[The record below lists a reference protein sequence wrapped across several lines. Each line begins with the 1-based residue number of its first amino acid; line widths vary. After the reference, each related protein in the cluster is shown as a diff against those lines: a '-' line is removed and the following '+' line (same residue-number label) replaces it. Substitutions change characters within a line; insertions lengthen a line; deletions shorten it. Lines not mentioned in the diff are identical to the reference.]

1 MSTQTTPLE
10 TPSASRIPVP
20 AIRRAGGFDAD
31 LLPDADWR
39 ADLAQS
45 LELSALRKLRL
56 SVALSPSEGGLM
68 LTGHLGAT
76 VVQPCVVTLAP
87 VTTRIEAPVSRTY
100 LREMPEPEGEE
111 VEMPED
117 DSLEPL
123 GEVIDLGAL
132 LAEALALN
140 LPLYP
145 RAEGAELGE
154 ATFAEDGVV
163 PLSDEDAKPFAGLE
177 GLKSKFDGGTDP
189 DT

>member
-1 MSTQTTPLE
+1 MSTDTPLE
-10 TPSASRIPVP
+10 TPAASRIPVP
-20 AIRRAGGFDAD
+20 AIRRTGGCDTD

-39 ADLAQS
+39 ADLAQA
-45 LELSALRKLRL
+45 LDLQALRKLRL
-56 SVALSPSEGGLM
+56 SVSVSPTEGGLM

-87 VTTRIEAPVSRTY
+87 VTTRIEVPVSRTY
-100 LREMPEPEGEE
+100 LAEMPEPEGEE

-123 GEVIDLGAL
+123 GEVLDLGAL

-145 RAEGAELGE
+145 RADGAELG
-154 ATFAEDGVV
+154 AAQFAEDGVE
-163 PLSDEDAKPFAGLE
+163 PLTDEDVKPFAGLQ
-177 GLKSKFDGGTDP
+177 GLKSKLGGGPDP
-189 DT
+189 DS

>member
-1 MSTQTTPLE
+1 MSTQTALE

-31 LLPDADWR
+31 LLPDDTWR
-39 ADLAQS
+39 ADLAQV
-45 LELSALRKLRL
+45 LDLSALRKLRL
-56 SVALSPSEGGLM
+56 SVAIAPTEGGLM

-100 LREMPEPEGEE
+100 LAEMPEPEGEE

-123 GEVIDLGAL
+123 GEVLDLGAL

-145 RAEGAELGE
+145 RSDGAELGAAE
-154 ATFAEDGVV
+154 FAEDGVE
-163 PLSDEDAKPFAGLE
+163 PLTDEDVKPFAGLQN
-177 GLKSKFDGGTDP
+177 LKSKLGGGTDP
-189 DT
+189 ET